1 MKYYVIP
8 NLNEINKYLDLSN
21 EYNLG
26 FEYNE
31 FYNPKLLDN
40 EEELNKTI
48 DAYKKLNRK
57 NDTIHGVFYDIT
69 LDSCDPKISAISL
82 ERVRKSLDI
91 ALKLNCKGVIFHTNY
106 ITWMKDEKYQTNWVN
121 KNKEIYLKLI
131 EEYKDLEIYI
141 ENMFDDSPD
150 LLYRLVSEI
159 NHERIGVCLDVA
171 HAMISNIDISEWF
184 NKLNKYIKHI
194 HINDNDRKID
204 SHTEIGKGLIDFN
217 LVYKYM
223 NKLDPNTTVL
233 IEIKDYQ
240 KTLNSINYLKAGD
253 FNAFK

>member
-31 FYNPKLLDN
+31 FFNPKLLDN
-40 EEELNKTI
+40 ENELNDVI
-48 DAYKKLNRK
+48 NQYKKLGRK
-57 NDTIHGVFYDIT
+57 NDTMHGVFYDIT
-69 LDSCDPKISAISL
+69 LDSNDPKIASISY
-82 ERVRKSLDI
+82 ERVKKSLDI
-91 ALKLNCKGVIFHTNY
+91 ATKLNCKAVIFHTNY
-106 ITWMKDEKYQTNWVN
+106 ITWMKDEKYRDNWVN

-141 ENMFDDSPD
+141 ENMFDLDPD

-171 HAMISNIDISEWF
+171 HAAISGLDIECWF
-184 NKLNKYIKHI
+184 NKLKKYIKHI
-194 HINDNDRKID
+194 HINDNDLKID
-204 SHTEIGKGLIDFN
+204 SHTEIGKGLIDYKK
-217 LVYKYM
+217 VYQYI
-223 NKLDPNTTVL
+223 NELNQNITIL
-233 IEIKDYQ
+233 IEIKDYD
-240 KTLNSINYLKAGD
+240 KTLNSIKYLKAGD
-253 FNAFK
+253 YNAFK